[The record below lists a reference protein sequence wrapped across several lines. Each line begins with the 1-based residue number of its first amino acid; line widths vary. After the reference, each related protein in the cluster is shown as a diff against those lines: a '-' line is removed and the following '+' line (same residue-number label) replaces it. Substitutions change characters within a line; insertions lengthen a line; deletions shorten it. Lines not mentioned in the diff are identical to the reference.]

1 MMKFNKK
8 TGFTLIEVLIAM
20 VVLAVGLLGLAG
32 LQATSLKNNQSA
44 YNRSQ
49 ATQLAYDIADR
60 MRANAAPDPASGTPS
75 APYGFA
81 VKYLTTFMTPAAA
94 VTQATDCNAVT
105 TTCTPTKI
113 AENDLFEW
121 GDAIGQALPGSA
133 VGSITVV
140 GDVYTVTINWDDN
153 RDGVVDAN
161 DPSFQ
166 TSFQL

>member
-1 MMKFNKK
+1 MKFNKK

-60 MRANAAPDPASGTPS
+60 MRANAAPDPASGTS
-75 APYGFA
+75 MAPYGFA
-81 VKYLTTFMTPAAA
+81 AKYLTTFMTPAAA
-94 VTQATDCNAVT
+94 IQANCNTVTS
-105 TTCTPTKI
+105 CTPTKI

-121 GDAIGQALPGSA
+121 NAAIGQALPGSA

-153 RDGVVDAN
+153 RDGVVDAS

>member
-1 MMKFNKK
+1 MRHKIKK

-32 LQATSLKNNQSA
+32 LQASSLKNNQSA

-81 VKYLTTFMTPAAA
+81 AKYLTTFMAPTAA
-94 VTQATDCNAVT
+94 TIQADCNTVT
-105 TTCTPTKI
+105 TTCTPTNI

-121 GDAIGQALPGSA
+121 NAAISQALPTGA
-133 VGSITVV
+133 VGSIAVV
-140 GDVYTVTINWDDN
+140 GGVYTVTINWDDN
-153 RDGVVDAN
+153 RDGSVDAG